1 MTHSVGA
8 HELWYTTESKNWNLF
23 IIIILYYRSTDQVDG
38 CLILV
43 LWPSMVQACWIV
55 WLSIAKCVVNCYCEL
70 HLPVGFQVV
79 QKSKIFE
86 RMLDRVAI
94 FVLFFVLLNFPRLNY
109 QSTFG
114 EAFIIIKV
122 HLLSENRLFC
132 SNYLAHSGVNSAD
145 NGAKLRFLLK
155 PLRIS
160 DGDL

>member
-114 EAFIIIKV
+114 
-122 HLLSENRLFC
+122 
-132 SNYLAHSGVNSAD
+132 
-145 NGAKLRFLLK
+145 
-155 PLRIS
+155 
-160 DGDL
+160 

>member
-1 MTHSVGA
+1 
-8 HELWYTTESKNWNLF
+8 
-23 IIIILYYRSTDQVDG
+23 
-38 CLILV
+38 
-43 LWPSMVQACWIV
+43 
-55 WLSIAKCVVNCYCEL
+55 
-70 HLPVGFQVV
+70 
-79 QKSKIFE
+79 
-86 RMLDRVAI
+86 
-94 FVLFFVLLNFPRLNY
+94 LNFPRLNY